1 MRKRVEALRRAMETE
16 GLPYLLVTSS
26 HNRRYLSGFTGTT
39 GVLLIGMDDAYIL
52 TDFRYLEQVRVEC
65 PDFHVLRVERMWAE
79 RLVQVLDEFDIKVL
93 GFESEHLTYQQYSAL
108 KEITEQAELRPTR
121 GMVES
126 LREIK
131 DEEEIA
137 AIRKAV
143 SLVDDVFQF
152 LTALAPGRQ
161 EREVAVE
168 LECRMRLA
176 GASAAS
182 FEIIVAS
189 GERSAMP
196 HGVASEKVMREG
208 ELVVVDCGCIY
219 QGYCSDFTRT
229 VLLGREPEPW
239 QAEIYDIV
247 LKAQL
252 AAINAIRP
260 GVACAEVD
268 AAARDIISSYG
279 YGEYFGHST
288 GHGLGLEIHENP
300 RLSANEQRTLAVG
313 NVVTVEPG
321 IYLPG
326 KGGVRIEDVVVV
338 REDGAEVLTRTPK
351 QNLVLL

>member
-1 MRKRVEALRRAMETE
+1 MHERVEALRRAMETE
-16 GLPYLLVTSS
+16 GLPYLLVTGS

-39 GVLLIGMDDAYIL
+39 GVLLIGMREAYLL

-65 PDFHVLRVERMWAE
+65 PDFNVLRVERSWVE
-79 RLVQVLDEFDIKVL
+79 RLAQALDELDVRVL
-93 GFESEHLTYQQYSAL
+93 GFEGEHLTYQQYSAL
-108 KEITEQAELRPTR
+108 KETAGQTELRPTR

-137 AIRKAV
+137 VVRKAV
-143 SLVDDVFQF
+143 SLVDDVFEL

-168 LECRMRLA
+168 IAYRMRLA
-176 GASAAS
+176 GASGTS

-208 ELVVVDCGCIY
+208 ELVVVDCGCVY

-239 QAEIYDIV
+239 QTEIYDIV

-260 GVACAEVD
+260 GATCAEVD
-268 AAARDIISSYG
+268 AAARDIISGYG

-288 GHGLGLEIHENP
+288 GHGLGLEIHESP
-300 RLSANEQRTLAVG
+300 RLSANEQRTLAAG

-326 KGGVRIEDVVVV
+326 RGGVRIEDVVVV
-338 REDGAEVLTRTPK
+338 REHGAEVLTRTPK